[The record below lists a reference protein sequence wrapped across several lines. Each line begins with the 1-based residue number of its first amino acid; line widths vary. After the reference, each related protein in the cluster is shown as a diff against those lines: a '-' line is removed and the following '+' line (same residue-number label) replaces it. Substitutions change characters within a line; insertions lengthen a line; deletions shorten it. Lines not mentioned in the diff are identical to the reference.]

1 MQRIRAGV
9 LFIATFATA
18 PSVAHTQEVLE
29 TPKTRVEVLGLKR
42 WTVPMIQDSLARYA
56 PRDSLTSHACA
67 AILRMKLKFADAA
80 ASYFGQD
87 GAGRELIVVAV
98 VEPQDSA
105 LVRYRTPPPDSL
117 PDIAQ
122 YAAAI
127 AVFRNHNQE
136 FQHLIQ
142 DSAFLVAHSAPGVTD
157 APRNVL
163 EPVRRLLLSEH
174 TRAGQRRAANVLA
187 RDRNPYNRVMAVLVL
202 SAFPKSNNTWLT
214 LADELRDPDGRVSGT
229 ASQVITTL
237 ARYSPRAVDWS
248 PALDGLEAIMAGTN
262 LFAQSPLIEVL
273 TRTKVA
279 PSLARPLLRAGA
291 PFLLARL
298 RASPQAGRDLARGL
312 LEQLSGEHYGQDLA
326 AWTQWVASAQRAGP
340 G

>member
-9 LFIATFATA
+9 LLIAIFATS

-29 TPKTRVEVLGLKR
+29 TPNTRVEVLGLKR

-56 PRDSLTSHACA
+56 PQDSLTSHACA

-80 ASYFGQD
+80 ASYFGRD
-87 GAGRELIVVAV
+87 GGRELIVVAV

-105 LVRYRTPPPDSL
+105 LVRYRTPAPDSL

-127 AVFRNHNQE
+127 AVFRNHNQD
-136 FQHLIQ
+136 FQHFIQ
-142 DSAFLVAHSAPGVTD
+142 DSAFLVAHSAPRATD
-157 APRNVL
+157 ARRNFL
-163 EPVRRLLLSEH
+163 EPVRRLLLTEH
-174 TRAGQRRAANVLA
+174 SVDGQRRATKVLV
-187 RDRNPYNRVMAVLVL
+187 RDRNPYNRIMAILVL
-202 SAFPKSNNTWLT
+202 SGFPKTNATWLT
-214 LADELRDPDGRVSGT
+214 LADELRDPHGMVSGT
-229 ASQVITTL
+229 ASQLITTL
-237 ARYSPRAVDWS
+237 ARYSPRIVDWS
-248 PALDGLEAIMAGTN
+248 PVLDGLEAVMAGTN
-262 LFAQSPLIEVL
+262 LFAQTPLIEVL

-298 RASPQAGRDLARGL
+298 RASPQAGRDLARAL

-326 AWTQWVASAQRAGP
+326 AWTQWVASVQRAGTS
-340 G
+340 

>member
-1 MQRIRAGV
+1 MQRIRPGV
-9 LFIATFATA
+9 LLIAIFATS

-29 TPKTRVEVLGLKR
+29 TPNTRVEVLGLKR

-56 PRDSLTSHACA
+56 PQDSLTSHACA

-80 ASYFGQD
+80 ASYFGRD
-87 GAGRELIVVAV
+87 GGGRELIVVAV

-105 LVRYRTPPPDSL
+105 LVRYRTPAPDSF

-127 AVFRNHNQE
+127 AVFRNHNQD
-136 FQHLIQ
+136 FQHFIQ
-142 DSAFLVAHSAPGVTD
+142 DSAFLVAHSASRTTD
-157 APRNVL
+157 ARRNFL

-174 TRAGQRRAANVLA
+174 SRGGQRRAANVLL
-187 RDRNPYNRVMAVLVL
+187 RDRNPYNRSMALLVL
-202 SAFPKSNNTWLT
+202 SGFPKSTTTWLT
-214 LADELRDPDGRVSGT
+214 LANELRDPYGMVSGT
-229 ASQVITTL
+229 ASQIITTL
-237 ARYSPRAVDWS
+237 ARYSPRTFDWS
-248 PALDGLEAIMAGTN
+248 PGLDGLEAVMAGTN
-262 LFAQSPLIEVL
+262 LFAQLPLIEVL

-279 PSLARPLLRAGA
+279 PNLARPLLRSGA

-298 RASPQAGRDLARGL
+298 RASPEAGRDLARAL

-326 AWTQWVASAQRAGP
+326 AWTQWVASVQKAGTS
-340 G
+340 